1 MKIKTSLSLL
11 YTSVTAVLLLLFTAA
26 VFYLSERS
34 RSDSF
39 FRDLKS
45 EAITKAH
52 LFLNNQVDP
61 QIMQST
67 YLNNKLFIDEVEVA
81 VYTPDFEMLYHDA
94 LSNDIVKEDKDMIVK
109 ILNENEINFYV
120 DDYQAVGLVY
130 PFEGKNYIVTAAAYD
145 GYGYS
150 NRNMLWEW
158 LILFV
163 VLALIIV
170 VAVGYFFAKSALAP
184 IRDITKKAEEITAT
198 QINKRLPVKNEND
211 ELGELSVTFN
221 DLLERLEKSFKSQK
235 MFVSNVSHELR
246 TPMAALIT
254 QLDIALIKERSADE
268 YKSAINNALYDA
280 NRVVKLINGLLDLA
294 KSDYEQDQIKMSN
307 IRLDELLIDS
317 IDLILKAHPDY
328 HVELIFDQ
336 EADEDN
342 VITVSANSYLLT
354 IALVNLIENN
364 CKYSANHTSLVQISF
379 WEDHTIVRFSDTG
392 IGMSE
397 KDKEKLFELFYRGD
411 NKGNVSGHGIGMAL
425 TQKIISL
432 HKGEISVYSKEGEGT
447 TFLIRL
453 PHI

>member
-1 MKIKTSLSLL
+1 
-11 YTSVTAVLLLLFTAA
+11 
-26 VFYLSERS
+26 
-34 RSDSF
+34 
-39 FRDLKS
+39 
-45 EAITKAH
+45 
-52 LFLNNQVDP
+52 
-61 QIMQST
+61 
-67 YLNNKLFIDEVEVA
+67 
-81 VYTPDFEMLYHDA
+81 
-94 LSNDIVKEDKDMIVK
+94 
-109 ILNENEINFYV
+109 
-120 DDYQAVGLVY
+120 
-130 PFEGKNYIVTAAAYD
+130 
-145 GYGYS
+145 
-150 NRNMLWEW
+150 
-158 LILFV
+158 
-163 VLALIIV
+163 
-170 VAVGYFFAKSALAP
+170 
-184 IRDITKKAEEITAT
+184 
-198 QINKRLPVKNEND
+198 
-211 ELGELSVTFN
+211 
-221 DLLERLEKSFKSQK
+221 
-235 MFVSNVSHELR
+235 
-246 TPMAALIT
+246 MAALIT

>member
-67 YLNNKLFIDEVEVA
+67 YLNNKLCIDEVEVA

-379 WEDHTIVRFSDTG
+379 WEDYTIVRFSDTG

>member
-235 MFVSNVSHELR
+235 M
-246 TPMAALIT
+246 
-254 QLDIALIKERSADE
+254 LDR
-268 YKSAINNALYDA
+268 KS
-280 NRVVKLINGLLDLA
+280 VV
-294 KSDYEQDQIKMSN
+294 
-307 IRLDELLIDS
+307 
-317 IDLILKAHPDY
+317 
-328 HVELIFDQ
+328 
-336 EADEDN
+336 
-342 VITVSANSYLLT
+342 
-354 IALVNLIENN
+354 
-364 CKYSANHTSLVQISF
+364 
-379 WEDHTIVRFSDTG
+379 
-392 IGMSE
+392 
-397 KDKEKLFELFYRGD
+397 
-411 NKGNVSGHGIGMAL
+411 
-425 TQKIISL
+425 
-432 HKGEISVYSKEGEGT
+432 
-447 TFLIRL
+447 
-453 PHI
+453 